1 MSYNKT
7 NWHDGDI
14 ISEERLN
21 NVEQG
26 ISNLDTQYND
36 ATNQINNVKQG
47 ISNLNT
53 QYNNVTNQ
61 INNVKQGINNLNT
74 QYNDIAN
81 EDLVI
86 GADGKLHIKQGD
98 GTLKGTGVILPTSS
112 TSSGVYIPFEEL
124 SSEEC
129 TIEETVNGTALLLG
143 TVGCG
148 SVFAYDETGNII
160 AHDEGNID
168 DTSRK
173 YNNGTCNF
181 VESEAVDYDN
191 YSE

>member
-14 ISEERLN
+14 ISEGRLN
-21 NVEQG
+21 NIEQG
-26 ISNLDTQYND
+26 IEKLDMQY
-36 ATNQINNVKQG
+36 V
-47 ISNLNT
+47 
-53 QYNNVTNQ
+53 
-61 INNVKQGINNLNT
+61 
-74 QYNDIAN
+74 DIAN

-86 GADGKLHIKQGD
+86 GRDGKLHIKQGD
-98 GTLKGTGVILPTSS
+98 GTLKGTGVTLPTSS
-112 TSSGVYIPFEEL
+112 TCSGGYIPFEEL
-124 SSEEC
+124 SSEEW
-129 TIEETVNGTALLLG
+129 TIEETVNGTAVLLG

-168 DTSRK
+168 DTSRE